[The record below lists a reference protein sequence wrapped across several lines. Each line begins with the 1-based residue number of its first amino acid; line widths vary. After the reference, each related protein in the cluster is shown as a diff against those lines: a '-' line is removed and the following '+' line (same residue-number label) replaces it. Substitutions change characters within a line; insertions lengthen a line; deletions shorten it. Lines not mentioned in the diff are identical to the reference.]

1 MFSVL
6 KHIPLSQNLE
16 ANKGALLERKKRG
29 IEFPLSGT
37 TDQQNSICMCQ
48 NRNNDNMMLPQVV
61 PMVSSQYQSPI
72 QENQNEELEKAERIN
87 KGFERMLQFVTVA
100 GQIDNYLSDRA
111 RSFIQNLAR
120 VTEDDNNK
128 NCGHRRT

>member
-6 KHIPLSQNLE
+6 KRIALSQNLE
-16 ANKGALLERKKRG
+16 ASNKEALLERNKRE

-37 TDQQNSICMCQ
+37 DQQNSICLCQ
-48 NRNNDNMMLPQVV
+48 NRNNDNMMPQVV
-61 PMVSSQYQSPI
+61 PMVSAQHQSPI

-100 GQIDNYLSDRA
+100 GQIDSYLSDRA
-111 RSFIQNLAR
+111 RSFIQSLAK